1 MSLKKDHAGK
11 GGAGKNRAGRMKLT
25 DRLHRPAPRTENVSI
40 DTYDACV
47 DFPILTPAPAPSN
60 KPSWGPP
67 AALSAATAATL

>member
-40 DTYDACV
+40 DTYDGCGDV
-47 DFPILTPAPAPSN
+47 PIL
-60 KPSWGPP
+60 
-67 AALSAATAATL
+67 AARPRSLPHDF